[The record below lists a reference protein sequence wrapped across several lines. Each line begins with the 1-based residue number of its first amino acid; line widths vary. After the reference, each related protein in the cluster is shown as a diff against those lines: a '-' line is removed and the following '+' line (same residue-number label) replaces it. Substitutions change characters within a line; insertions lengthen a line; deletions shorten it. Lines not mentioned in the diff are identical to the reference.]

1 MEIKEMSIEQI
12 EERMSAIDVELN
24 NEDADLEALKE
35 EVRALKE
42 RKEEI
47 KKAALEA
54 EEARA
59 KAAEETI
66 TVRTFEEKEEREMGN
81 IEARNTPE
89 YIDAFAKYVRTG
101 KDAECRALIT
111 ENTTGGQLPVP
122 ELVYEVVKHAWET
135 EGIMSRVKKSFL
147 KGNIKVGFEIS
158 ATGATVH
165 SEGAALDE
173 ETLVMGVIEIVP
185 KSIKKWISISDE
197 ALDLDSGAFLEYVYS
212 ELAYQIAKKAADEM
226 VAKIIACGTVATNT
240 PSAGPGVPVVEA
252 DTVSLG
258 LIAEAVAELSDE
270 AADPVIMMNKLTW
283 AEFKKV
289 QYANKFAADPFEGLP
304 VVFNNTIPAF
314 SAATTGICYA
324 IVGDLGH
331 GALANL
337 PNGEGI
343 TFKFDDMSLAEKD
356 LVKIVGREYIGLGV
370 VAPKAFT
377 KITKASAK

>member
-47 KKAALEA
+47 RKAAIEA
-54 EEARA
+54 EEARKA
-59 KAAEETI
+59 AAEETI
-66 TVRTFEEKEEREMGN
+66 TIKTFEEKEKRKMEN
-81 IEARNTPE
+81 IEVRNTPE

-101 KDAECRALIT
+101 KDVECRALIT
-111 ENTTGGQLPVP
+111 ENTTGGTIPVP
-122 ELVYEVVKHAWET
+122 EMVYEVVKHAWET
-135 EGIMSRVKKSFL
+135 EGIMSRVKKAYL

-165 SEGAALDE
+165 TEGAALDE

-226 VAKIIACGTVATNT
+226 VAKIIACGTVSTT
-240 PSAGPGVPVVEA
+240 TCVGVPA
-252 DTVSLG
+252 IASTTITVDLVSQA
-258 LIAEAVAELSDE
+258 IAQLSDE
-270 AADPVIMMNKLTW
+270 AAAPVIMMNKTTW
-283 AEFKKV
+283 AGFKKV
-289 QYANKFAADPFEGLP
+289 QYDNKFSVDPFEGCD

-314 SAATTGICYA
+314 SAATTGVAYA
-324 IVGDLGH
+324 IVGDLGQ

-370 VAPKAFT
+370 VAPKAFC
-377 KITKASAK
+377 KITK